1 MRHSLNTIAR
11 HIYCLQNRTRSFMPV
26 FFSFWCGCI
35 RHTTVSLKPN
45 TDCSKSVEH
54 IVGDERKDFDCEALE
69 RKARN
74 HYCTVEKKKAIIG
87 GSCHKYHFCRD
98 KGFVPQIFVAT
109 NTCLSRQ
116 AYLCCDKRRVL
127 SRQIHVCRDKS
138 FDATKIILVA
148 APANDKK
155 HVDFV
160 LNERGLQIYQAK
172 KTFLACCVDGLVSC
186 SCDGHSQ
193 KLVES
198 KCPYALSQK
207 SAKDAARQRGC
218 QQSISTSEWRLCGT
232 SEYYYH
238 IQTHL
243 FLYGFSQRDLVM
255 YTFAGDSCCSC
266 QVQYS
271 KEFAENM
278 VSKAE
283 NFYRSQ
289 VVSVLLYGR
298 TGSTVG

>member
-1 MRHSLNTIAR
+1 M
-11 HIYCLQNRTRSFMPV
+11 
-26 FFSFWCGCI
+26 
-35 RHTTVSLKPN
+35 
-45 TDCSKSVEH
+45 EH